1 MFNNEAKVAAVM
13 NLFEQRS
20 TIPCQSIVILLDI
33 LTQEMR
39 EANDHCAESELKI
52 NQGEIKA
59 YRKLKA
65 FIERGF
71 PLRAADPS
79 SKTY

>member
-20 TIPCQSIVILLDI
+20 TIPCQSILILLDI

-39 EANDHCAESELKI
+39 EANDHCAESELKV

-59 YRKLKA
+59 YKKMKGY
-65 FIERGF
+65 IQRGF
-71 PLRAADPS
+71 PVKNSGPEKLA
-79 SKTY
+79 